1 MPMSWRCDNEKDCPD
16 GSDEEPGTCSEFYS
30 LYSQQLLIMIA
41 IFAKINNR
49 KARQEGIMPSRL
61 KLF

>member
-16 GSDEEPGTCSEFYS
+16 GSDEEPGTCSELYL
-30 LYSQQLLIMIA
+30 LYSQKLFIMIA

-49 KARQEGIMPSRL
+49 KARQEGMI
-61 KLF
+61 